1 MFRKNLLVCMVA
13 WVLLLGTSH
22 ANTTSVWKL
31 EKNGNTI
38 YLAGTMHL
46 LKEGDYPLPN
56 AFHHAFDNSKVLVL
70 ETDVGQLSAPSFQQ
84 KLQTE
89 MLLPQG
95 QTLDQFLSD
104 STLKQAQQFANSRGI
119 PLQAMSAFKASFVG
133 LTFAVVELQQLGL
146 TQVGVDQFFHDK
158 AKQEAKQL
166 AFLETPAQQIRFLAN
181 LADGDEDAYIRY
193 TLKDIEKLPEYLDKM
208 HHAWRNGQPQYF
220 EQELIPSMVEDFPS
234 IYQSLL
240 VTRNKN
246 WMPTLLSYFNTE
258 ETEAVFV
265 GTLHLPGSDGL
276 LNMLAKHGVKATQ
289 L

>member
-13 WVLLLGTSH
+13 WMLLFGTSH

-31 EKNGNTI
+31 EKNGNTV

-46 LKEGDYPLPN
+46 LEEGDYPLPN
-56 AFHHAFDNSKVLVL
+56 AFHHAFDNSKMLVL

-89 MLLPQG
+89 MFLPQG
-95 QTLDQFLSD
+95 QTLEQFLSE

-119 PLQAMSAFKASFVG
+119 PFQAISTFKASFVG
-133 LTFAVVELQQLGL
+133 LTFTVVELQRLGL
-146 TQVGVDQFFHDK
+146 NQVGVDQFFHDK
-158 AKQEAKQL
+158 AKQAGKQL
-166 AFLETPAQQIRFLAN
+166 AFLETPEQQVRFLAN
-181 LADGDEDAYIRY
+181 LAHGDEDAYIRY

-220 EQELIPSMVEDFPS
+220 EQELIPSIIEDFPS

-246 WMPTLLSYFNTE
+246 WMPTLLSYFNTD

-276 LNMLAKHGVKATQ
+276 LKMLAKHGVIATQ